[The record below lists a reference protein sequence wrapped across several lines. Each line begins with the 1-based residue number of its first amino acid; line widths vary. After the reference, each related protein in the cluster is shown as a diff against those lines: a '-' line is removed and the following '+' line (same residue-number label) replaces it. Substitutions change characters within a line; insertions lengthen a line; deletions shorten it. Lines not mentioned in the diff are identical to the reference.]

1 MQSNHQTKRPVTK
14 TIVSF
19 AINKN
24 LYERFKVVADKDMR
38 KYSNIVESSL
48 NRYVQSKVQINK
60 GFHQTGGS
68 LLQ

>member
-1 MQSNHQTKRPVTK
+1 MQRPNHQTKRPVTK

-24 LYERFKVVADKDMR
+24 LYERFKIVADKDMR

-48 NRYVQSKVQINK
+48 NRYVQSKI
-60 GFHQTGGS
+60 
-68 LLQ
+68 